1 MSRQRR
7 TVRPGAARQ
16 RTVRLWTARL
26 RAAQRGVPDRGSASV
41 WVLAVGLV
49 MVAAG
54 AAGSAVATA
63 HLARQQARVAAD
75 FGALAGA
82 ARVLDGPAAA
92 CVRAEELAR
101 ANGGRMAA
109 CHVDGL
115 DLQVIVEVD
124 VTPLPGLSRTARATA
139 RAGPVRG

>member
-1 MSRQRR
+1 
-7 TVRPGAARQ
+7 
-16 RTVRLWTARL
+16 
-26 RAAQRGVPDRGSASV
+26 V